1 MAEQLI
7 EGMTGRW
14 NPTAYKDEYRDDVM
28 ALVRKKVK
36 SGQTHTIVEPEASE
50 KEPGR
55 AKTQVMDL
63 LPLLKESLE
72 AHGRGKPQAVKAV
85 AKPRRKRSA

>member
-1 MAEQLI
+1 
-7 EGMTGRW
+7 
-14 NPTAYKDEYRDDVM
+14 
-28 ALVRKKVK
+28 
-36 SGQTHTIVEPEASE
+36 VEPEASE

-72 AHGRGKPQAVKAV
+72 AHGRGKPAKAA